1 MTGTGR
7 GPAWSPCPGPA
18 RWAGSARCWW
28 SRRRWGWVSA
38 PGWRACPGP
47 IPVRASR
54 PGRRTPSSVT
64 AIVSSRS
71 GMWTRRTGPRSPGR
85 CWGTGCGW
93 CCGPTPPGSCC
104 WRPCPFVTCVIPA
117 RTWICRSAPRPRACP
132 ASAIARPLPL
142 RWALVR
148 IDLHSHSTAS
158 DGTDPP
164 AEVMRRARAAGLDVI
179 ALTDH
184 DTLAG
189 HDEARRALPPGLA
202 LVPGM
207 ELSGRLGGHSV
218 HLLAYHVDPAHA
230 GLAEQLAAITTDR
243 LRRGRDMVDK
253 LRELGVDITWEQV
266 AAIAGDAVVGR
277 PHIARAMVAAGAI
290 DRPDQAFTA
299 DWIGPGGRAYV
310 SRYALDPER
319 TIRLVSAAGGVSVL
333 AHPGSPQR
341 GWVIGDDEVERLA
354 GAGLG
359 GLEVAHPDHDEAER
373 RRLARLAA
381 GLGLVS
387 SGGSDD
393 HGSLTGHR
401 LGCETIAPGEYERL
415 MSPTAGA

>member
-1 MTGTGR
+1 MSDR
-7 GPAWSPCPGPA
+7 
-18 RWAGSARCWW
+18 
-28 SRRRWGWVSA
+28 
-38 PGWRACPGP
+38 
-47 IPVRASR
+47 
-54 PGRRTPSSVT
+54 
-64 AIVSSRS
+64 
-71 GMWTRRTGPRSPGR
+71 
-85 CWGTGCGW
+85 
-93 CCGPTPPGSCC
+93 
-104 WRPCPFVTCVIPA
+104 
-117 RTWICRSAPRPRACP
+117 
-132 ASAIARPLPL
+132 
-142 RWALVR
+142 R

-207 ELSGRLGGHSV
+207 ELSCRLDGHSV

-230 GLAEQLAAITTDR
+230 GLAEQLYAIATDR
-243 LRRGRDMVDK
+243 ARRARDMVGK

-266 AAIAGDAVVGR
+266 AAIAGDGVVAR

-290 DRPDQAFTA
+290 ARPDQAFTPE
-299 DWIGPGGRAYV
+299 WIGPGGRAYV
-310 SRYALDPER
+310 TRYALDPEDA
-319 TIRLVSAAGGVSVL
+319 IRLVSSAGGVSVL
-333 AHPGSPQR
+333 AHPGAPQG
-341 GWVIGDDEVERLA
+341 GWVIGDEAVARLA
-354 GAGLG
+354 TAGLA
-359 GLEVAHPDHDEAER
+359 GLEVAHPDYDDAER
-373 RRLARLAA
+373 IRLAA
-381 GLGLVS
+381 LAATLGLVS

-415 MSPTAGA
+415 MSRATGLS